1 MRRYDV
7 TVVTVRHHDVT
18 PTEASHLDERRHHC
32 RLSAAGSTD
41 EADDGVALDRRV
53 VAVVVL

>member
-1 MRRYDV
+1 MRHHDV

-18 PTEASHLDERRHHC
+18 PKEASYLDERRHHG

>member
-1 MRRYDV
+1 M
-7 TVVTVRHHDVT
+7 RHHDVT
-18 PTEASHLDERRHHC
+18 PTEASYLYERRHHG

-53 VAVVVL
+53 VPFVVIL